1 MKVMGKRMILY
12 LGAIFVMS
20 VSFSLFSI
28 MSSLL
33 MKSVVDIAQEGEYQK
48 LAVTIGSIVIVGVVS
63 LLIYR
68 VATIRYNVEA
78 KRVYGVL
85 SEAVLE
91 AQMHLPYSYYEKHHS
106 GEIIAKISYDLTKMG
121 DIYGSRLRR
130 VVMPFIQVVA
140 FLIPM
145 FLLSWQ
151 LTLCLVA
158 VNAVMMGIEMLLL
171 NPMHRVSAE
180 LSKINT
186 KMTSRLSDLLQGMEQ
201 VRMYASGYKT
211 INEFKIQNHYYAKKS
226 NKKIV
231 YTAYLESSGKGFE
244 LLCSLVFLM
253 VGIYFV
259 EKGYTTLGALTA
271 IYTMYGAFSFQ
282 FLQMGKYIPELV
294 GCLANA
300 QNIFDFL
307 DEAREPQNWYTNLFE
322 KENDIK
328 NNVLPQELDLR
339 TNSQSEQEEKTR
351 IKEHTTKK
359 HTTKEHITREY
370 TTKEH
375 ITEEK
380 IAVNIDSI
388 TFSYDGANSV
398 LCDFSL
404 QVKSGECIA
413 ITGVSGCGKTTFSKL
428 LLGLYPIDS
437 GTIII
442 NGLDIKKCTLME
454 LRKQIAYVPQ
464 EPYLFNGSIEENIR
478 MGQPYATEEEIVE
491 AAKQANA
498 HEFIIHLAQG
508 YQTNVGERGNNLS
521 GGQKQRIAIARAIL
535 KNAPIILMD
544 EATSALDN
552 ESEQLVNDALK
563 KLQSEK
569 LQGEGLQNKSLQSK
583 GLQNKN
589 LQGKKT
595 IIMIAHRPSTIQL
608 ADREYCMSK

>member
-1 MKVMGKRMILY
+1 MIKNYKLFVRSMKVMGKRMYLY

-20 VSFSLFSI
+20 VTFSMFSI

-33 MKSVVDIAQEGEYQK
+33 MKSIVDIAQVGEYQK
-48 LAVTIGSIVIVGVVS
+48 LAGKIAVIVVIGVVS

-91 AQMHLPYSYYEKHHS
+91 AEMRLPYSYYEKHHS
-106 GEIIAKISYDLTKMG
+106 GEIISKISYDLTRMG

-130 VVMPFIQVVA
+130 VVMPFIQVIT

-158 VNAVMMGIEMLLL
+158 VNVVMMSIEILLI
-171 NPMHRVSAE
+171 NPIQKVSTE
-180 LSKINT
+180 LSVINT

-201 VRMYASGYKT
+201 VRMYAGGYKT
-211 INEFKIQNHYYAKKS
+211 ISEFKMQNYHYAKKS
-226 NKKIV
+226 NKRIF
-231 YTAYLESSGKGFE
+231 YMSCLESSGKGFE

-253 VGIYFV
+253 LGIYFV

-282 FLQMGKYIPELV
+282 FLQIGRYIPELV
-294 GCLANA
+294 GCLVNA
-300 QNIFDFL
+300 KNIFDFL
-307 DEAREPQNWYTNLFE
+307 DEAREPQNWYTDSFDEKKHEKNDFSNKELSVSKNLQVKPKQRTKTKEYTIE
-322 KENDIK
+322 KE
-328 NNVLPQELDLR
+328 
-339 TNSQSEQEEKTR
+339 
-351 IKEHTTKK
+351 
-359 HTTKEHITREY
+359 
-370 TTKEH
+370 
-375 ITEEK
+375 
-380 IAVNIDSI
+380 IAVNIDSV
-388 TFSYDGANSV
+388 TFSYDGENTV
-398 LCDFSL
+398 IKDFSL
-404 QVKSGECIA
+404 QVKKGECVA
-413 ITGVSGCGKTTFSKL
+413 ITGASGCGKTTLSKL
-428 LLGLYPIDS
+428 LLGLYPLDG
-437 GTIII
+437 GTMII
-442 NGLDIKKCTLME
+442 NGLDIKKFPLAA

-478 MGQPYATEEEIVE
+478 MGQSNATEEEVIK

-498 HEFIIHLAQG
+498 HEFIIHFSEG
-508 YQTNVGERGNNLS
+508 YHTKVGERGNNLS
-521 GGQKQRIAIARAIL
+521 GGQRQRIAIARAIL
-535 KNAPIILMD
+535 KDCPIILMD

-552 ESEQLVNDALK
+552 ESEQFVNDAL
-563 KLQSEK
+563 
-569 LQGEGLQNKSLQSK
+569 
-583 GLQNKN
+583 KN

-608 ADREYCMSK
+608 ADKVCYMKEE

>member
-1 MKVMGKRMILY
+1 MKNYKLFVRSMKVMGKRMVLY
-12 LGAIFVMS
+12 LGAIFMMS
-20 VSFSLFSI
+20 VTFSMFSI

-33 MKSVVDIAQEGEYQK
+33 MKSVVDIAQVGEYQK
-48 LAVTIGSIVIVGVVS
+48 LATTIGVIVGVGIVS

-91 AQMHLPYSYYEKHHS
+91 AEMHLPYSYYEKHHS
-106 GEIIAKISYDLTKMG
+106 GEIISKISYDLTKMG

-130 VVMPFIQVVA
+130 VVMPFIQVVV

-151 LTLCLVA
+151 LTLCLVG
-158 VNAVMMGIEMLLL
+158 VNAIMMGSEMMLL
-171 NPMHRVSAE
+171 NPMHRVSTE
-180 LSKINT
+180 LSAINT

-211 INEFKIQNHYYAKKS
+211 VQEFKTQNHCYAKKS
-226 NKKIV
+226 NKKIL
-231 YTAYLESSGKGFE
+231 YIACLESGGKGFE

-253 VGIYFV
+253 IGIYFV

-300 QNIFDFL
+300 KNIFDFL
-307 DEAREPQNWYTNLFE
+307 DEAREPQNWYTNF
-322 KENDIK
+322 
-328 NNVLPQELDLR
+328 LDER
-339 TNSQSEQEEKTR
+339 KKTQNKQQQKVKMKKDGIEE
-351 IKEHTTKK
+351 EF
-359 HTTKEHITREY
+359 
-370 TTKEH
+370 
-375 ITEEK
+375 
-380 IAVNIDSI
+380 AVNMDSV
-388 TFSYDGANSV
+388 TFSYDKENIV
-398 LCDFSL
+398 LQDFSL
-404 QVKSGECIA
+404 QIKSGECVA
-413 ITGVSGCGKTTFSKL
+413 ITGASGCGKTTLSKL
-428 LLGLYPIDS
+428 LLGLYPLDE

-442 NGLDIKKCTLME
+442 NGLDIKKCHLTA

-478 MGQPYATEEEIVE
+478 MGRPDATEEEIIE

-498 HEFIIHLAQG
+498 HEFIIHLSEG
-508 YQTNVGERGNNLS
+508 YQTNAGERGNNLS
-521 GGQKQRIAIARAIL
+521 GGQRQRIAIARAIL
-535 KNAPIILMD
+535 KDCPIILMD

-552 ESEQLVNDALK
+552 ESEQFVNEAL
-563 KLQSEK
+563 
-569 LQGEGLQNKSLQSK
+569 
-583 GLQNKN
+583 KN

-595 IIMIAHRPSTIQL
+595 IVIIAHRPSTIQL
-608 ADREYCMSK
+608 ADRVCCMDENFYCNLQ

>member
-1 MKVMGKRMILY
+1 MKNYKLFVRSMKVMGKRMVLY
-12 LGAIFVMS
+12 LGAIFMMS
-20 VSFSLFSI
+20 VTFSMFSI

-33 MKSVVDIAQEGEYQK
+33 MKSVVDIAQVGEYQK
-48 LAVTIGSIVIVGVVS
+48 LATTIGVIVGVGIVS

-91 AQMHLPYSYYEKHHS
+91 AEMHLPYSYYEKHHS
-106 GEIIAKISYDLTKMG
+106 GEIISKISYDLTKMG

-130 VVMPFIQVVA
+130 VVMPFIQVVI

-151 LTLCLVA
+151 LTLCLVG
-158 VNAVMMGIEMLLL
+158 VNAIMMGSEMMLL
-171 NPMHRVSAE
+171 NPMHRVSTE
-180 LSKINT
+180 LSAINT

-211 INEFKIQNHYYAKKS
+211 VQEFKTQNHCYAKKS
-226 NKKIV
+226 NKMILYV
-231 YTAYLESSGKGFE
+231 ACLESGGKGFE

-253 VGIYFV
+253 IGIYFV

-300 QNIFDFL
+300 KNIFDFL
-307 DEAREPQNWYTNLFE
+307 DEAREPQNWYMNF
-322 KENDIK
+322 
-328 NNVLPQELDLR
+328 LDER
-339 TNSQSEQEEKTR
+339 KKTQNKQQQKVKMKKDGIEE
-351 IKEHTTKK
+351 EF
-359 HTTKEHITREY
+359 
-370 TTKEH
+370 
-375 ITEEK
+375 
-380 IAVNIDSI
+380 AVNMDSV
-388 TFSYDGANSV
+388 TFSYDKENIV
-398 LCDFSL
+398 LQDFSL
-404 QVKSGECIA
+404 QIKSGECVA
-413 ITGVSGCGKTTFSKL
+413 ITGASGCGKTTLSKL
-428 LLGLYPIDS
+428 LLGLYPLDE

-442 NGLDIKKCTLME
+442 NGLDIKKCHLTA

-478 MGQPYATEEEIVE
+478 MGRPDATEKEIIE

-498 HEFIIHLAQG
+498 HEFIIHLSEG
-508 YQTNVGERGNNLS
+508 YQTNAGERGNNLS
-521 GGQKQRIAIARAIL
+521 GGQRQRIAIARAIL
-535 KNAPIILMD
+535 KDCPIILMD

-552 ESEQLVNDALK
+552 ESEQFVNEAL
-563 KLQSEK
+563 
-569 LQGEGLQNKSLQSK
+569 
-583 GLQNKN
+583 KN

-595 IIMIAHRPSTIQL
+595 IVIIAHRPSTIQL
-608 ADREYCMSK
+608 ADRVCCMDENFYCNLQ